1 MFVVVESGGLQ
12 TPYKPGRFRPRKVDP
27 VEQVTPVRPVKPESS
42 VPQASSFPD
51 GTSPSIRAYQAME
64 TMMQA
69 ERPVILAQEVMSA
82 PVVSLPSEAKL
93 FEAQDLIRHRRFRHL
108 PVTTGEGQ
116 VIGMLSDRDVWRG
129 LADPTVYKLSAG
141 AVPAH
146 TPIHRFMSHPVLVA
160 RPISEVRAIARVM
173 FEEHIGAMPIVGEAG
188 ELKGMLTR
196 SDILRV
202 LIAHLDF
209 EQWV

>member
-12 TPYKPGRFRPRKVDP
+12 SPYKPGRFRPRKVDP
-27 VEQVTPVRPVKPESS
+27 VQHVTPVRPVKSESFL
-42 VPQASSFPD
+42 PQASSFQE
-51 GTSPSIRAYQAME
+51 GTSPAIRAYEAVE

-69 ERPVILAQEVMSA
+69 RRPVILAQEVMSA

-93 FEAQDLIRHRRFRHL
+93 LEAQDLIRHRRFRHL
-108 PVTTGEGQ
+108 PVTTGDGQ

-129 LADPTVYKLSAG
+129 LADPTAYKLSA
-141 AVPAH
+141 AINPAH
-146 TPIHRFMSHPVLVA
+146 TPIHHFMSQPVLVA

-173 FEEHIGAMPIVGEAG
+173 FEEHVGAMPIISETG
-188 ELKGMLTR
+188 ELMGMLTR

-202 LIAHLDF
+202 LISHLDF